1 MTNNSSLTQ
10 GQVLTRVLRRVGRY
24 WAWVLTSLVLAAV
37 TVVLTLW
44 FPILTGQAV
53 DQILG
58 PGQVDFAA
66 LPPILI
72 AAALAVAGTAVSQWL
87 MSLCNNHITYC
98 VIRDM
103 RRDAFGHLQQLNLRY
118 LDSHPTGGLVS
129 RIIADVDQF
138 ADGLLMGFTQ
148 LFTGILTI
156 LGTLIC
162 MLTIS
167 PLITVVVVAVTPVS
181 LFVAAWIARSTYFMP

>member
-1 MTNNSSLTQ
+1 MTHYEPSLSQ
-10 GQVLTRVLRRVGRY
+10 GQVLLRVLRRVGRY
-24 WAWVLTSLVLAAV
+24 WFWVLASLVLAAV

-129 RIIADVDQF
+129 RIH
-138 ADGLLMGFTQ
+138 
-148 LFTGILTI
+148 
-156 LGTLIC
+156 
-162 MLTIS
+162 
-167 PLITVVVVAVTPVS
+167 
-181 LFVAAWIARSTYFMP
+181 